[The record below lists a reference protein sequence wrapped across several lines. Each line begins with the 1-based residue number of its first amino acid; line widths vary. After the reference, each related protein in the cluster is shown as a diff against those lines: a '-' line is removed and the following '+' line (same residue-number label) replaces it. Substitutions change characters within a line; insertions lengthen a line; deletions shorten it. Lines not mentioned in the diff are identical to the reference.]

1 VPRLKSFTLKSFVHT
16 DFEFTYL
23 KWLLNN
29 LNHITK
35 LQIHLY
41 SNYTLKT
48 DQLIWKSIID
58 ANFIRQYCL
67 PDQIINL
74 KYFYFYI
81 CAKRQSSLNNISE
94 IINSFKINSFFISHQ
109 WTNVQCPFIEW
120 TYQDKEYL
128 RILALLISIPVQLKY
143 IFVQKFEWLL
153 YVIECRFHHL
163 TKNALNSIRY
173 AEFGISSCNIGADS
187 STHIGKQLVPFLNTY
202 MPYLQTLR
210 LWRPDDFPWT
220 SIRPNIESGKLYGNL
235 MVQWRRTLRTPES
248 INEHVIVFE
257 QDLCQLVQQLK
268 EFVYLDIYGNIDYDK
283 VEPYHLIVKKRFP
296 NSRIYIQI
304 SRFSLWI

>member
-1 VPRLKSFTLKSFVHT
+1 
-16 DFEFTYL
+16 
-23 KWLLNN
+23 
-29 LNHITK
+29 
-35 LQIHLY
+35 
-41 SNYTLKT
+41 
-48 DQLIWKSIID
+48 
-58 ANFIRQYCL
+58 
-67 PDQIINL
+67 
-74 KYFYFYI
+74 
-81 CAKRQSSLNNISE
+81 
-94 IINSFKINSFFISHQ
+94 
-109 WTNVQCPFIEW
+109 W